1 MVESYLRKYLAEK
14 EKIKLAAIDLPSETT
29 STDKLYGSIREE
41 IETYLK
47 NVIQLPYSSHD
58 FTHSLKLEELAS
70 ILLPPSVLNAL
81 SWDELHLLVLALWL
95 HDGGMVPDH
104 DKQSIEDV
112 RKDHHKRIF
121 NRIESRN
128 FNFTNDPSIRRALAI
143 ICRSHCLSYSE
154 FSCLPGEFTL
164 NTNPSVRLKLLC
176 SILRLCDICH
186 VTSDRTPQYVF
197 DRYVFNPVSKSHW
210 ETHLS
215 VDGIAPRDIG
225 AHPITLQ
232 ASYKGE
238 DDLSRLNSLADS
250 IDEELKLTKVVFA
263 ENGWQIHDKVERNF
277 IETIPKWKTIDVP
290 APEICALL
298 CEHIYQSR
306 DVFVRELI
314 QNSLDACKIRTKVS
328 QKNHIHYEP
337 NIKIVLYFDEQVK
350 GNSKPIAVKV
360 CDNGIGMDQTD
371 VENFFLQIGTGIV
384 QSKRV
389 QELLESTNDS
399 LIAKFG
405 IGFLANLRLANRIVV
420 ETHKCDF
427 SPLRIEFPDY
437 SGEYAEFERQQV
449 QVDRLD
455 AQQSGLLLDAGT
467 SVIIYLNSQGRDV
480 LIPEAVKKYCRHTQ
494 VSISYEK
501 RTKNGEI
508 PHWSDEG
515 KAVHKVD
522 AVSSTFLGAEASS
535 AYRLELTYEEHG
547 FEGVIGYFPGEPEN
561 HMFLCQEGVFVADR
575 LDLIPE
581 NFIGYRGEVNLPAG
595 VIELT
600 ASRSDVKL
608 DSKYSTLKQDLNR
621 LFSILLKKVLLNYP
635 ININN
640 TNYGED
646 EQPLIYQLNRLFN
659 SCADEED
666 YKQYFAEFES
676 HLRVLDEEFQ
686 EVSLADLRERWTG
699 KRKTKLYHL
708 IEHRHYYDL
717 VARFEIEGYWV
728 AIAPRLVRAMGEY
741 LKRRGELCFTTYQI
755 GSNTS
760 EELYDKQFIRR
771 NIYDQYWKMHGYEV
785 VPFEPKYVDEEA
797 RYSQDSDII
806 KAGEFIRSLGFG
818 NSISCCKSDLSVRC
832 LFAMG
837 GKRYINLLHNGVAEV
852 IAKLQDESLKVE
864 PELREIIRTYIELL
878 CLDVSDAV
886 VSLERI
892 ILQHTN
898 LNTKNISKDGIDRD
912 C

>member
-1 MVESYLRKYLAEK
+1 MVESHLRKCLAEK
-14 EKIKLAAIDLPSETT
+14 EKAKRVAVDLPSGTT
-29 STDKLYGSIREE
+29 DTDKLYGSIREE

-70 ILLPPSVLNAL
+70 ILVPATVLKAL

-121 NRIESRN
+121 NRIESKI
-128 FNFTNDPSIRRALAI
+128 FSFTNDPSIRRALAI
-143 ICRSHCLSYSE
+143 ICRSHCLNRSE
-154 FSCLPGEFTL
+154 FSSLRDEHSLGTK
-164 NTNPSVRLKLLC
+164 PSVRLKLLS

-197 DRYVFNPVSKSHW
+197 DRYVFNPVSKSYW
-210 ETHLS
+210 ETHLN
-215 VDGIAPRDIG
+215 VEGIAPKDIG
-225 AHPITLQ
+225 VHPITLQ

-250 IDEELKLTKVVFA
+250 IDEELELTKVIFA
-263 ENGWQIHDKVERNF
+263 KNGWQIHDRVERNF

-290 APEICALL
+290 TPEISALL

-314 QNSLDACKIRTKVS
+314 QNSLDACKIRTRVL
-328 QKNHIHYEP
+328 QKDHIHYEP
-337 NIKIVLYFDEQVK
+337 NIKVVLYYDEQVE

-371 VENFFLQIGTGIV
+371 VENFFLQIGTGIA

-420 ETHKCDF
+420 ETHKHNF

-449 QVDRLD
+449 QVDRLEG
-455 AQQSGLLLDAGT
+455 QQSSLLLDAGT

-508 PHWSDEG
+508 PHWSDES
-515 KAVHKVD
+515 KAAHKVD
-522 AVSSTFLGAEASS
+522 AVSSPFLGAEASS
-535 AYRLELTYEEHG
+535 AHRLKLTYKEHG
-547 FEGVIGYFPGEPEN
+547 FEGVIGYFPGESEN
-561 HMFLCQEGVFVADR
+561 RMFLCQEGVFVAER

-581 NFIGYRGEVNLPAG
+581 NFVGYRGEVNLPAG

-608 DSKYSTLKQDLNR
+608 DSKYSTLKQNLNR
-621 LFSILLKKVLLNYP
+621 LFSDLLKKVLLSYP
-635 ININN
+635 ININ
-640 TNYGED
+640 TNYGEY
-646 EQPLIYQLNRLFN
+646 EQPLIYQLNRQFN
-659 SCADEED
+659 SCANKDD
-666 YKQYFAEFES
+666 CKQYFAEFES
-676 HLRVLDEEFQ
+676 HIHVLDEDFQ
-686 EVSLADLRERWTG
+686 EVSLGDLRERWTG
-699 KRKTKLYHL
+699 KGKTKVYHL
-708 IEHRHYYDL
+708 IEHRHYYDF
-717 VARFEIEGYWV
+717 VARVEIEGYWV
-728 AIAPRLVRAMGEY
+728 GILPRLVRAMGEL
-741 LKRRGELCFTTYQI
+741 LKRNEELCFTTYQI

-771 NIYDQYWKMHGYEV
+771 DIYDQYWKMHGYEV
-785 VPFEPKYVDEEA
+785 VPYEPKYVDEEA

-806 KAGEFIRSLGFG
+806 KAGEFIRSLGFE
-818 NSISCCKSDLSVRC
+818 NNISCCKSDLNVRC

-837 GKRYINLLHNGVAEV
+837 GKRYINLLHNDVVKV
-852 IAKLQDESLKVE
+852 IARLQDESLKVG
-864 PELREIIRTYIELL
+864 PELKEIAKAYIKLL
-878 CLDVSDAV
+878 CLDVSDALA
-886 VSLERI
+886 SLERI
-892 ILQHTN
+892 ILQHTD
-898 LNTKNISKDGIDRD
+898 LKTKN
-912 C
+912 